1 MAVTLAQTAKLTKDP
16 LRKGVIMNLLRYSTV
31 LDLLPFEN
39 VDSLNSVAVR
49 WTNLPDPTWR
59 RINEEYVADEGDF
72 EQVYESVYAFGGELE
87 VDRVW
92 AKVRGSMIVDPEVEN
107 MKMHNKAMALTFND
121 YFINGDHATDVDGIE
136 GLRKRISNMPSRQ
149 SVRAGSG
156 TSVADPTATMV
167 IARYFMDKFDEAFV
181 YANDGDVQ
189 AILCNLGMKLG
200 LGRVIRYGIMGD
212 ASYSGGNLLDV
223 TKDSYDRTVYTYR
236 GVPLIDMGVKIDQ
249 STEIIAN
256 GQTAEDDGTD
266 ATDMFFVPFNSEQGI
281 TGIQLDPIEVFDGK
295 KDKSTADT
303 TVIEWW
309 VGLAG
314 FGSYGPVRLHNIEE
328 PTAWT

>member
-16 LRKGVIMNLLRYSTV
+16 LRKGVIMNLIRDSAL

-59 RINEEYVADEGDF
+59 RINEDYTADEGDF

-92 AKVRGSMIVDPEVEN
+92 SKVRGSMIVDPEVEN
-107 MKMHNKAMALTFND
+107 MKMHNKAMALTWND
-121 YFINGDHATDVDGIE
+121 YFINGDHASDADGIE
-136 GLRKRISNMPSRQ
+136 GLRKRVSNMPSRQ
-149 SVRAGSG
+149 SVRASSS
-156 TSVADPTATMV
+156 TDVIDPTSGAAS
-167 IARYFMDKFDEAFV
+167 ARLYFDKWEEAFA
-181 YANDGDVQ
+181 YTNDGNVNM
-189 AILCNLGMKLG
+189 ILCNLGIKLG
-200 LGRVIRYGIMGD
+200 LGRVLRY
-212 ASYSGGNLLDV
+212 AAVSGGTLLDV
-223 TKDSYDRTVYTYR
+223 TKDQFDRPVTTYR
-236 GVPLIDMGVKIDQ
+236 GIPLFDMGLKLDQ

-256 GQTAEDDGTD
+256 GQTAEDAGTD
-266 ATDMFFVPFNSEQGI
+266 ATDVFMVSFGTEQGI

-295 KDKSTADT
+295 KNKSTTDV

-309 VGLAG
+309 VGIAG
-314 FGSYGPVRLHNIEE
+314 FGSYGFVRLHNIEE

>member
-1 MAVTLAQTAKLTKDP
+1 MAVTLAQVAKLTKDP
-16 LRKGVIMNLLRYSTV
+16 LRKGVIMNLLRDSLL
-31 LDLLPFEN
+31 LDYLPFEN

-59 RINEEYVADEGDF
+59 RINEDYTADEGDF

-87 VDRVW
+87 TDRVW
-92 AKVRGSMIVDPEVEN
+92 GKVRGSMIVDPEVEN
-107 MKMHNKAMALTFND
+107 MKMHNKAMALTWND

-149 SVRAGSG
+149 SVRASSS
-156 TSVADPTATMV
+156 TDIIDPTAS
-167 IARYFMDKFDEAFV
+167 AANCRYYFDKWEEAFM
-181 YANDGDVQ
+181 YANNGDLQ
-189 AILCNLGMKLG
+189 MIMCNLGIKLG
-200 LGRVIRYGIMGD
+200 LGRVLRYAAIAQG
-212 ASYSGGNLLDV
+212 SLLDV
-223 TKDSYDRTVYTYR
+223 TKDQFDRPIYTYR
-236 GVPLIDMGVKIDQ
+236 GIPLTDMGLKLDQ

-256 GQTAEDDGTD
+256 GQTAEDSGTD
-266 ATDMFFVPFNSEQGI
+266 ATDAFFVPFNTEQGI

-295 KDKSTADT
+295 KDKSTADV

>member
-16 LRKGVIMNLLRYSTV
+16 LRKGIIMNLIRDSAL

-59 RINEEYVADEGDF
+59 RINEDYVADEGDF

-87 VDRVW
+87 TDRVW
-92 AKVRGSMIVDPEVEN
+92 SKVRGSMIVDPEVEN
-107 MKMHNKAMALTFND
+107 MKMHNKSMAFTFND

-149 SVRAGSG
+149 SVRAGS
-156 TSVADPTATMV
+156 TTDVLDPTASAAN
-167 IARYFMDKFDEAFV
+167 ARRFFDKWEEAFA
-181 YANDGDVQ
+181 YANNGDVQ
-189 AILCNLGMKLG
+189 MILCNLGIKLG
-200 LGRVIRYGIMGD
+200 LGRVLRYATI
-212 ASYSGGNLLDV
+212 SGGSLLDV
-223 TKDSYDRTVYTYR
+223 TKDQFDRPVTTYR
-236 GVPLIDMGVKIDQ
+236 GIPLFDMGLKLDQ
-249 STEIIAN
+249 TTEIIAN
-256 GQTAEDDGTD
+256 GQTAEDAGTD
-266 ATDMFFVPFNSEQGI
+266 ATDAFFVPLNTEQGI

-295 KDKSTADT
+295 KNKSTTDV